1 MQCSLSIIVNYL
13 RAHPLHGAT
22 GLDRR
27 RSGRGRC
34 RRHRT
39 PPHRVAE
46 ARPDTAARPGWAHRR
61 RHRGELGHRVRSTP
75 PPVRGH
81 FPCSPHCCARKKVA
95 EELAAHGARVV
106 LACRTAERAH
116 EAASSIATAT
126 GCLPELL
133 HPAEVRTSSACAREV
148 LVSPPLWLR
157 STSATWPACVPSQNA
172 APPSGAGSTSSS
184 TMLVSCCPR
193 CGPPSRLASG
203 APSRWRLLLPSVA
216 ATRERARNGAHSG
229 HQLLRAF
236 PPHPVPPSA
245 AESHRRGAQR
255 NVVAE
260 AGGLTRARPLR
271 RRSLRPA
278 WSMWGRGWRS
288 AAPWSRCTAWLSS
301 PANTA
306 WGEPTRRA
314 RHDPPNNP
322 LPAPLEA
329 PAFLWRPPY
338 PCPAPMTGARDRSAR
353 Y

>member
-1 MQCSLSIIVNYL
+1 M
-13 RAHPLHGAT
+13 
-22 GLDRR
+22 
-27 RSGRGRC
+27 
-34 RRHRT
+34 
-39 PPHRVAE
+39 
-46 ARPDTAARPGWAHRR
+46 
-61 RHRGELGHRVRSTP
+61 RSTP

-184 TMLVSCCPR
+184 TMQVSCCPR

-260 AGGLTRARPLR
+260 AGGLTAPAPCAGGVCAPRGQCGVEAGEARLLGAGAQPGSAPR
-271 RRSLRPA
+271 PIQPGASLR
-278 WSMWGRGWRS
+278 
-288 AAPWSRCTAWLSS
+288 
-301 PANTA
+301 
-306 WGEPTRRA
+306 GEQGTTHPTT
-314 RHDPPNNP
+314 
-322 LPAPLEA
+322 
-329 PAFLWRPPY
+329 PY
-338 PCPAPMTGARDRSAR
+338 PHPWRRQPSSGARLTRVR
-353 Y
+353 RP